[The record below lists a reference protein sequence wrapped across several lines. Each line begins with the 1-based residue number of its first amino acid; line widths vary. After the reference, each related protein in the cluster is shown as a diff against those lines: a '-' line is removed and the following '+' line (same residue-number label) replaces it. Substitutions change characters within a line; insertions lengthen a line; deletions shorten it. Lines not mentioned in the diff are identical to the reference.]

1 MQSKAPNLSA
11 LRAFEAAARLES
23 FADAA
28 AELCLTPAAIS
39 RAVRRL
45 EEDLGLELFH
55 RAHRSVSLTAA
66 GARYAQKVTEAF
78 RQLTPDAGESQSTY
92 PKLTLDIEATFLRQW
107 LLPRLRS
114 RAFEALGMKLAIRV
128 HHDPPR
134 VIPAVADLAIV
145 WGFADYSGFKRKRLV
160 SPRTILVA
168 APELNVSS
176 LQKAADLGLIH
187 EADDH
192 WWRLIFHEAGLEY
205 PEDARELTLGRC
217 DLPVEAARL
226 GLGVCVADDVIAEQE
241 LKFGDLAPVP
251 GPRLDS
257 QDYYL
262 MTRKSASVPAQAFA
276 KWLLEEA
283 DVFSDWQAAFHVSK
297 FPANEDNHI

>member
-1 MQSKAPNLSA
+1 MHGKTPTLSA

-28 AELCLTPAAIS
+28 TELHLTPAAIS
-39 RAVRRL
+39 RSVRRL
-45 EEDLGLELFH
+45 EDELGFALFH
-55 RAHRSVSLTAA
+55 RAHRAVSLTAA
-66 GARYAQKVTEAF
+66 GARYAQKVTEGF
-78 RQLTPDAGESQSTY
+78 RHLAPDEEETHSTC

-107 LLPRLRS
+107 LLPRLRG
-114 RAFEALGMKLAIRV
+114 RAFEELGTKLTIRV

-134 VIPAVADLAIV
+134 IIPAVADLAIV

-168 APELNVSS
+168 APELNISS
-176 LQKAADLGLIH
+176 LEGVADVGLIH

-192 WWRLIFHEAGLEY
+192 WWRLVFHEAGLHY
-205 PEDARELTLGRC
+205 PDDARELTLGRC

-226 GLGVCVADDVIAEQE
+226 GLGVSVADDVIAEQE
-241 LKFGDLAPVP
+241 LKSGDLTPVP

-262 MTRKSASVPAQAFA
+262 LTRKSASVPALAFA
-276 KWLLEEA
+276 NWLIDEA
-283 DVFSDWQAAFHVSK
+283 SAFSDWQATL
-297 FPANEDNHI
+297 

>member
-1 MQSKAPNLSA
+1 MHGKTPNLSA

-28 AELCLTPAAIS
+28 TELRLTPAAIS

-45 EEDLGLELFH
+45 EDELGFELFH
-55 RAHRSVSLTAA
+55 RAHRAVSLTAA
-66 GARYAQKVTEAF
+66 GARYAQNVTEGF
-78 RQLTPDAGESQSTY
+78 RQLTPDNGLSRSAC

-114 RAFEALGMKLAIRV
+114 EAFSALGTNLTIRV
-128 HHDPPR
+128 HDDPPR

-168 APELNVSS
+168 APELNISS
-176 LQKAADLGLIH
+176 LEGVADVGLIH

-192 WWRLIFHEAGLEY
+192 WWRLVYQEASLQY
-205 PEDARELTLGRC
+205 PVDANELTLGRC

-226 GLGVCVADDVIAEQE
+226 GLGVSVADDVIAEQE
-241 LKFGDLAPVP
+241 LKSGDLVPVP

-262 MTRKSASVPAQAFA
+262 MTRKSASIPAQAFA
-276 KWLLEEA
+276 TWLIDEA
-283 DVFSDWQAAFHVSK
+283 AQFSEWQAAL
-297 FPANEDNHI
+297 